1 MKSLGLESD
10 PLGKLFIYTWKNKG
24 LKINPGRTHAL
35 MRDHLEENSSLMSV
49 AKKRVY

>member
-10 PLGKLFIYTWKNKG
+10 PLGKLFIYTWKNKE
-24 LKINPGRTHAL
+24 LKINPCRIPTL

-49 AKKRVY
+49 AKK